1 MVFVAP
7 DHDYCVSPTTGVMAN
22 ELQIENAALHKRIE
36 QLQSQVEGLQL
47 RIRFGLERFA
57 GSDDE
62 IRFYTRFA
70 SYKQFQYFWKL
81 VESAVKTKMIRVTNT
96 KASIADSDRFHTH
109 GMMIIL

>member
-1 MVFVAP
+1 
-7 DHDYCVSPTTGVMAN
+7 MAN

-70 SYKQFQYFWKL
+70 SYKQFQCFWKL
-81 VESAVKTKMIRVTNT
+81 VGSAVKTKMIRVTNT
-96 KASIADSDRFHTH
+96 KASIADSDRFHTY
-109 GMMIIL
+109 MV